1 MMKYVRHTL
10 VGISCILF
18 LYLLLFTDASFS
30 GNTALWSVLLAISV
44 AVFGYDYYRYRKT
57 RR

>member
-1 MMKYVRHTL
+1 MMKYVRHML

-30 GNTALWSVLLAISV
+30 GNVGIWSVLLVISV
-44 AVFGYDYYRYRKT
+44 AVFGWDYYRYRRSK
-57 RR
+57 R